1 MSDVLIRGIPQDLLD
16 QLRQRA
22 AANRRS
28 LQQELMSILEEAS
41 RSQTLQSIEVADR
54 IRKQLQGSGRRFS
67 DSAQLVRE
75 DRER

>member
-1 MSDVLIRGIPQDLLD
+1 MSNVLIRNVPKSLLD

-28 LQQELMSILEEAS
+28 LQQELLSILEEAA
-41 RSQTLQSIEVADR
+41 RIQTLGPVEVAAR
-54 IRKQLQGSGRRFS
+54 IRGQLEASGRKFS
-67 DSAQLVRE
+67 DSAEMVRE